1 MKRLIYIIF
10 FFTNFA
16 IGQESMLY
24 RADRKLLID
33 TTFQI
38 DIYSYENLINLE
50 KVLLPMI
57 YNGIK
62 YPEIARENNQEGIVI
77 VCVSI
82 SNSINTFTFN
92 IVKSD
97 YEILKET
104 TNNYFSNISDFTK
117 EQIKPEYGTITI
129 YIPMMFKINHNK
141 YIETLKHNKSVTIE
155 TNDIAKQTII
165 IKDR

>member
-1 MKRLIYIIF
+1 
-10 FFTNFA
+10 
-16 IGQESMLY
+16 
-24 RADRKLLID
+24 
-33 TTFQI
+33 
-38 DIYSYENLINLE
+38 
-50 KVLLPMI
+50 MI

-104 TNNYFSNISDFTK
+104 INNYFSNISDFTK
-117 EQIKPEYGTITI
+117 EQIKPEKGMITI
-129 YIPMMFKINHNK
+129 YIPIMFKINQNK
-141 YIETLKHNKSVTIE
+141 YIETLKQNKSVTIE

-165 IKDR
+165 IKER